1 MYQYRLKMRNIVGM
15 FAVFIV
21 ISYAIRAGKFYS
33 TWSKADNGK
42 VETTHQLTLED
53 IVRLSKK
60 GTDLS
65 WKDFEKYPSK
75 EVGSGLYV
83 RCYEMESPLQL
94 FIGGGDL
101 EEPPVYINL
110 VNSRT
115 GDSFDIRK
123 NDVELMVYRKESK
136 LDGRYDL
143 NHDGI
148 MEKICIEDSSVKE
161 NNQSSVQIAIYND
174 KGKRIWKK
182 GLELSCTGQEGYYI
196 FSRGCI
202 DYLLHYTSDVSKGR
216 GRYEY
221 HLIYF
226 DFEWQEQVQDEDILK
241 FEYKKSSGVALPMDE
256 MVSFAD
262 KINDYMVDSYL
273 MLGIFDGK
281 LKYLSG
287 NHEITYKE
295 KFQQFLN
302 CQEQKKDIR
311 SGLIDYQ
318 ERINTGKK

>member
-1 MYQYRLKMRNIVGM
+1 MYQYRLKMRNIVGI
-15 FAVFIV
+15 FAIFIV
-21 ISYAIRAGKFYS
+21 ISFAIRAGKFYS

-42 VETTHQLTLED
+42 AETTHQLTLED

-60 GTDLS
+60 GMDVS

-83 RCYEMESPLQL
+83 RRYEIESPLQL

-101 EEPPVYINL
+101 EEPPAYINL

-174 KGKRIWKK
+174 KGKKIWKK
-182 GLELSCTGQEGYYI
+182 GLELSCTGQEG
-196 FSRGCI
+196 
-202 DYLLHYTSDVSKGR
+202 VM
-216 GRYEY
+216 
-221 HLIYF
+221 IYMKKVNMISF
-226 DFEWQEQVQDEDILK
+226 LRVAVLALVLSNMSPVTAVAATTVMDSVPYDFPVTPDDDEWKAFTTKQE
-241 FEYKKSSGVALPMDE
+241 
-256 MVSFAD
+256 
-262 KINDYMVDSYL
+262 
-273 MLGIFDGK
+273 MLAA
-281 LKYLSG
+281 
-287 NHEITYKE
+287 
-295 KFQQFLN
+295 
-302 CQEQKKDIR
+302 
-311 SGLIDYQ
+311 
-318 ERINTGKK
+318 